1 MSGNTFSHI
10 ILLAIAN
17 AVTNVSKRT
26 SLYELPKEDLQ
37 KWEEENIKMQTS
49 LEKKLEEVQQRSEH
63 LEEEW
68 GKGEKEWREYL
79 VKLEK
84 IEKDWEDIVRRQRT
98 ERAFLTLGI
107 SWLLQSDIKSLHRY
121 SLLEDKVQRH
131 MARSEELRRF
141 YKDTREHQHGLQNTK
156 KELSEWEKKLR
167 EHALELQ
174 KCIDQMEELGEKFS
188 GEVKDCRE
196 RLKKSQEQLLTC
208 KKKIDECKVELTKSQ
223 RRLQNCRDKLI
234 ECEVSLME
242 CRDELG
248 NNHKDITNCITSL
261 QKKSTDLSW

>member
-1 MSGNTFSHI
+1 MHKLALLFWLLQSSVSGEMPLEVNLVNLVDILQKVTDVDDLGLHLGVPKHELDEIRQDFSTTKERKKEMLQFWLNHTPNPTWERVTTA
-10 ILLAIAN
+10 LRAMGKLAIAN

-107 SWLLQSDIKSLHRY
+107 SWLFQSDIKSLHRY

-131 MARSEELRRF
+131 MARSEELRKF
-141 YKDTREHQHGLQNTK
+141 YKDTREHQHG
-156 KELSEWEKKLR
+156 
-167 EHALELQ
+167 
-174 KCIDQMEELGEKFS
+174 
-188 GEVKDCRE
+188 
-196 RLKKSQEQLLTC
+196 
-208 KKKIDECKVELTKSQ
+208 
-223 RRLQNCRDKLI
+223 
-234 ECEVSLME
+234 
-242 CRDELG
+242 
-248 NNHKDITNCITSL
+248 
-261 QKKSTDLSW
+261 